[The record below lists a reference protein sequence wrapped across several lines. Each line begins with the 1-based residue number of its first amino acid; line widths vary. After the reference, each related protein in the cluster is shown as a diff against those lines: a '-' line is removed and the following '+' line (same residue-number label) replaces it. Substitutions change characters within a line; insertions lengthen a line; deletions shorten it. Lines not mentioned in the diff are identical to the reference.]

1 MSLLFCFLKKFL
13 LPLEIIVHSTYL
25 EFELK
30 FRAVGSGIQQYG
42 QISLW
47 HLSFWA
53 IFLLYWAKVFGQMS
67 MGKFRLRN
75 GSSIFEKLVDDL
87 KRVQNK
93 LNRVARH
100 RRQQRSRSKSPD
112 QSKKHSS
119 RNLPSKST
127 RSREEGS
134 SGHKESSSRGRR
146 SDKKKRCISRR
157 SRSKSPSTRFGHFS
171 FGPF

>member
-53 IFLLYWAKVFGQMS
+53 IFLFYWAKYFWAKVFGQMS

-75 GSSIFEKLVDDL
+75 GRSIKNFHNFSNFHHFHDTSWHEK
-87 KRVQNK
+87 KTIERPMRK
-93 LNRVARH
+93 
-100 RRQQRSRSKSPD
+100 
-112 QSKKHSS
+112 
-119 RNLPSKST
+119 RNLPMDICLKT
-127 RSREEGS
+127 FAQ
-134 SGHKESSSRGRR
+134 KY
-146 SDKKKRCISRR
+146 
-157 SRSKSPSTRFGHFS
+157 FAQ
-171 FGPF
+171 

>member
-1 MSLLFCFLKKFL
+1 MRKEALKRPYDLPIHAFWQPPSPLCCVHTKSMPPKF
-13 LPLEIIVHSTYL
+13 
-25 EFELK
+25 
-30 FRAVGSGIQQYG
+30 
-42 QISLW
+42 
-47 HLSFWA
+47 
-53 IFLLYWAKVFGQMS
+53 
-67 MGKFRLRN
+67 
-75 GSSIFEKLVDDL
+75 VDDL

-93 LNRVARH
+93 LNRVARQ

-157 SRSKSPSTRFGHFS
+157 SRSKSPSTRFGHLKFWAFFTS
-171 FGPF
+171 RSLQNWCNFL